1 MGGQSIRM
9 VLGLTGG
16 IGCGKS
22 AALAVFARL
31 GFHVVDAD
39 LLARSVLVRPDIV
52 RQLVDRWGREM
63 LGADGLPDRAWIGR
77 KVFGNPVELAFLES
91 LLHPEVA
98 RLRQAAVADST
109 RHHVVEIPL
118 LFEKGLAAEYDCVIC
133 VACSEDVRLGR
144 LVSRGLSRQDAQAR
158 IDAQIP
164 LIEKV
169 AKSTHVLWNDGDLP
183 ALEAQ
188 VERLVG
194 RLKPVA

>member
-1 MGGQSIRM
+1 M

-31 GFHVVDAD
+31 GFNVVDAD
-39 LLARSVLVRPDIV
+39 QLARSVLVRPEVV
-52 RQLVDRWGREM
+52 RQLTERWGREA

-77 KVFGNPVELAFLES
+77 KVFGAPAELAFLEA

-98 RLRQAAVADST
+98 RLRAAAVADST

-118 LFEKGLAAEYDCVIC
+118 LFEKGLEAGYDCVIC
-133 VACSEDVRLGR
+133 VACSDAVRLTR
-144 LVSRGLSRQDAQAR
+144 LASRGLSLADAQAR
-158 IDAQIP
+158 IDAQMP
-164 LIEKV
+164 LGQKV
-169 AKSTHVLWNDGDLP
+169 AKSKHVLWNDGDIA

-188 VERLVG
+188 VKQLVARL
-194 RLKPVA
+194 